1 MLKNSDSKFVFRDRL
16 DAANQLIDAMPI
28 ESLKELQVSVLAI
41 SEGAVPI
48 ADQVAQAMGAP
59 MDILFSEPIPAPN
72 NPDLSIARISET
84 QTLVMD
90 RVLIE
95 AFGIDEEYVYSE
107 AKRRHDDA
115 ILSQVYRY
123 RHGTPIHPMADRIVI
138 LVDVSVETGLTA
150 LTAIKSMIEAGA
162 QNVYIAVP
170 ILDVSVRDNLI
181 TVCDGV
187 YSPHM
192 IRDYIEID
200 YYYDEI
206 EPLTEETIER
216 ILQTYE

>member
-1 MLKNSDSKFVFRDRL
+1 MPRNSDSKIVFRDRL
-16 DAANQLIDAMPI
+16 DAADQLIDAIPI
-28 ESLKELQVSVLAI
+28 KSLKEQRVSVLAI

-48 ADQVAQAMGAP
+48 ADRVAQALGAP
-59 MDILFSEPIPAPN
+59 MELFFSEPIPAPN
-72 NPDLSIARISET
+72 NPALAIARISET

-90 RVLIE
+90 RVLID

-115 ILSQVYRY
+115 ILSHVYRY
-123 RHGTPIHPMADRIVI
+123 RHGTPIRPMTDRVVV

-170 ILDVSVRDNLI
+170 ILDASVRENLI

-187 YSPHM
+187 YSPHL
-192 IRDYIEID
+192 IRDYIESD

-206 EPLTEETIER
+206 EPLTEETIGR

>member
-1 MLKNSDSKFVFRDRL
+1 MPRNSDSKILFHDRF
-16 DAANQLIDAMPI
+16 DAADQLIEAMPM
-28 ESLKELQVSVLAI
+28 ESLKEQQVSVLAI

-48 ADQVAQAMGAP
+48 ADRVAQALGAP
-59 MDILFSEPIPAPN
+59 MDLFFSEPIPAPN
-72 NPDLSIARISET
+72 NPDLPIARISET
-84 QTLVMD
+84 QTLVMH
-90 RVLIE
+90 RALVE

-115 ILSQVYRY
+115 ILSRIYRY
-123 RHGTPIHPMADRIVI
+123 RHGAPIRPVVDRVVV
-138 LVDVSVETGLTA
+138 LVDACVETGLTA

-170 ILDVSVRDNLI
+170 ILDASVRDNLI

-187 YSPHM
+187 YSPHT
-192 IRDYIEID
+192 IQDYIAID
-200 YYYDEI
+200 YYYDHL

>member
-1 MLKNSDSKFVFRDRL
+1 MPRNSDSKSIFRNRL
-16 DAANQLIDAMPI
+16 DAADQLIETMPM
-28 ESLKELQVSVLAI
+28 ESLKEQQVTVLAI

-48 ADQVAQAMGAP
+48 ADRVAQALGAP
-59 MDILFSEPIPAPN
+59 MDLFFSEPIPAPN
-72 NPDLSIARISET
+72 NPDLPIARISET

-90 RVLIE
+90 RALIDS
-95 AFGIDEEYVYSE
+95 FGIDEEYVYNE

-115 ILSQVYRY
+115 ILSRVYRY
-123 RHGTPIHPMADRIVI
+123 RHGEPIRPMADRIVV
-138 LVDVSVETGLTA
+138 LVDVCVETGLTA

-170 ILDVSVRDNLI
+170 ILDASVHENLI

-187 YSPHM
+187 YSPHT
-192 IRDYIEID
+192 IRDYIAVD
-200 YYYDEI
+200 YYYDDI
-206 EPLTEETIER
+206 KSLTEETIER